1 MVRTYENT
9 TSAAG
14 A

>member
-1 MVRTYENT
+1 PF